1 MILRRNV
8 THTLAYKRY
17 LTEVTIDGE
26 SGLLF
31 AETIGMRDGV
41 TAQAETYAALKQEFA
56 TSIEDYLSWCAELG
70 EKPEKPYPG
79 KFQLRTNPQIHRDAV
94 LAAKKEGKSLNA
106 FVNEALVERLQ
117 KVP

>member
-1 MILRRNV
+1 MIFGRTV
-8 THTLAYKRY
+8 THTLAYQGY
-17 LTEVTIDGE
+17 LAEVTIDDE

-41 TAQAETYAALKQEFA
+41 TAQAETYTALKREFA

-70 EKPEKPYPG
+70 EEPEKPYSG
-79 KFQLRTNPQIHRDAV
+79 KFQLRTDPQIHRDAV